1 MLDSRWCAART
12 RTSSLHPCGMMQSL
26 CNACTFPRLPASAR
40 MIRVPGRLPSL
51 SLLETGR
58 MKTRLFVYAVLA
70 AMFLLCVVV
79 CGQEGPTSDG
89 HEPRARNKRSLDDSI
104 LLTKSANSHLRVQG
118 AKDLGGLG
126 REAHKAVPVLD
137 HCAPTCRAIRISSRG
152 WQHIRPLIGKRDLPC
167 RPPRSTERKPMA
179 GTIAFRPCRGYCATL
194 VYGDTCYP
202 FITKESFYENAFICF
217 RRLGH
222 VAGNRVAVRRPRGG
236 RRYAVGRQG
245 L

>member
-1 MLDSRWCAART
+1 
-12 RTSSLHPCGMMQSL
+12 MQSL

-58 MKTRLFVYAVLA
+58 MKTRLFVFAVLA

-118 AKDLGGLG
+118 AKDLGGLD
-126 REAHKAVPVLD
+126 RDVHKAVPVLD
-137 HCAPTCRAIRISSRG
+137 HCVPTCRKMRSFSRG
-152 WQHIRPLIGKRDLPC
+152 WQHNSPSRQEGPTLSPAAQHRAEADGGDYCIPPMPRLLCNIGLWRYLLP
-167 RPPRSTERKPMA
+167 
-179 GTIAFRPCRGYCATL
+179 F
-194 VYGDTCYP
+194 
-202 FITKESFYENAFICF
+202 
-217 RRLGH
+217 H
-222 VAGNRVAVRRPRGG
+222 H
-236 RRYAVGRQG
+236 QG
-245 L
+245 VFL